1 MKSFLLSA
9 LVRRYHGKGFEA
21 FKAELANDW
30 LVWEPGSWKPPRS
43 RTVTFAAPVPDP
55 VAAAAAAAREEAH
68 VGEALALVLDL
79 AAVTVTLGREG
90 CDLVINDGTLS
101 ARHLQLS
108 PTPAGWVVE
117 DLGSRNGTR
126 VDGVRLAE
134 GTRMPIRSGAKIAAA
149 QCLFT
154 FLTPEALWA
163 RLRA

>member
-9 LVRRYHGKGFEA
+9 LNQRYNVKGFEA
-21 FKAELANDW
+21 FEADLPYDW

-43 RTVTFAAPVPDP
+43 RTVTLAAPVPDP
-55 VAAAAAAAREEAH
+55 AATVQEPHA
-68 VGEALALVLDL
+68 GEALALALDPTL
-79 AAVTVTLGREG
+79 AGVTLGREG
-90 CDLVINDGTLS
+90 CELLINDGTLS
-101 ARHLQLS
+101 ARHLQLT
-108 PTPAGWVVE
+108 PTQAGWLVE

-134 GTRMPIRSGAKIAAA
+134 GSKLPIRSGSKIAAA

-154 FLTPEALWA
+154 FFTPETLWA